1 MRILHLS
8 TSDSGGGAFR
18 AAFRLHTGLKRLG
31 HQSKM
36 LVMRKGSGDGD
47 VIAFKPRYDFIGRW
61 QRKLR
66 ARRIWRDY
74 EQYRPTLPPGIEP
87 FSDDRSEHDGEL
99 LKQLPEC
106 DVINLHWVGGFLD
119 HESLFAGYPK
129 HVPLVWR
136 MADMGA
142 MTGGCHWF
150 MARRCAM
157 R

>member
-8 TSDSGGGAFR
+8 TSDSGGGASR

-31 HQSKM
+31 HESKM
-36 LVMRKGSGDGD
+36 LVMRKASGDGD
-47 VIAFKPRYDFIGRW
+47 VIAFKPRYDFLGKW

-74 EQYRPTLPPGIEP
+74 EKYRPTLPPGIEP

-99 LKQLPEC
+99 LKQLPAC

-119 HESLFAGYPK
+119 HESFFAGYPK
-129 HVPLVWR
+129 QVPLVWR

-142 MTGGCHWF
+142 MTGGCHYTQ
-150 MARRCAM
+150 ACEK
-157 R
+157 